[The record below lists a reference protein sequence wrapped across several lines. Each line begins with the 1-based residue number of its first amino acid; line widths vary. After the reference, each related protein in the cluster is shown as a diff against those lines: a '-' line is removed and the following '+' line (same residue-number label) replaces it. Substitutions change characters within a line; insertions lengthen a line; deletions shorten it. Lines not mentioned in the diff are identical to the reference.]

1 MDTGLGLRIK
11 ARRKEIGMTQA
22 ELAKKLGYKT
32 KSSITKIEQGVSDIT
47 QTQVRQFAEVL
58 DCSVSYLMGWSADGS
73 SGADATKLNLYDR
86 ICEEC
91 KKKSLSI
98 RKLEQMTGL
107 ANGSISKWKTSE
119 PSADSLQKVAD
130 TLEVTTQELRGE
142 DPTKY
147 ISRVAQ
153 AIQKAGSHEMRDYV
167 LKTITDQVDVEIMPK
182 EYYLDSDTLELA
194 EFLHKNPNYK
204 VLFDAARTVSPEDIQ
219 FVKDMIDRM
228 RR

>member
-11 ARRKEIGMTQA
+11 ARRKELGMTQA

-73 SGADATKLNLYDR
+73 GGEDATKLNLYDR
-86 ICEEC
+86 IRTEC
-91 KKKSLSI
+91 KNKGLSI

-130 TLEVTTQELRGE
+130 VLEVTTEALRGE
-142 DPTKY
+142 DPAKY
-147 ISRVAQ
+147 FDRVAM
-153 AIQKAGSHEMRDYV
+153 AIQKAGNHEMRDYV
-167 LKTITDQVDVEIMPK
+167 LKTITDQVDVDLMPK
-182 EYYLDSDTLELA
+182 EHYIDQDALELV
-194 EFLHKNPNYK
+194 EFLHKNPDYK
-204 VLFDAARTVSPEDIQ
+204 VLFDAARTVNREDIQ